1 MLKKIFVVL
10 FAIIMVALLSSCGE
24 QEEPVIEEPQS
35 EEKIEEQTE
44 PSIQKR
50 YYRIYSEEELSA
62 MTEEEYKSAARTM
75 GYTDEQLDYIEPFF
89 EEGLTRAHVLMP
101 LEMSKENSLK
111 TSVAETEK
119 VLGFFFFDPEVFA
132 DYEGPL
138 GFAYKIYRDHFR
150 IVPEILSGSVD
161 YGIIGTFDYVFA
173 DSEGVRFYDFTQLYG
188 PRITW
193 KIPEQ
198 EEEHKYGYRQLGTSI
213 NENACSVVVFYADIP
228 DDFDVIYEGKEP
240 DLSSTYQIS
249 ILYPNG
255 NEIKFDTG
263 INLMVKFE
271 GLPDCVRPDYIRDD
285 GSTVLFS
292 LGGKNY
298 IFDYQNETIKEI

>member
-1 MLKKIFVVL
+1 MKKL
-10 FAIIMVALLSSCGE
+10 LALILTLLTLCSCAAA
-24 QEEPVIEEPQS
+24 EEPVVEEPQS
-35 EEKIEEQTE
+35 EEKIEGQTE
-44 PSIQKR
+44 PSVQKR

-138 GFAYKIYRDHFR
+138 RFAYKIYRDHFR
-150 IVPEILSGSVD
+150 IVPEILSSSVD

-173 DSEGVRFYDFTQLYG
+173 DSEGVRFYDFTQLFG

-298 IFDYQNETIKEI
+298 IFDYQNETINEI

>member
-1 MLKKIFVVL
+1 MKKLLALILTLLMLC
-10 FAIIMVALLSSCGE
+10 SCAAK
-24 QEEPVIEEPQS
+24 EEPVVEEPQS
-35 EEKIEEQTE
+35 EEKIEGQTE
-44 PSIQKR
+44 PSVQKR

-138 GFAYKIYRDHFR
+138 GFAYKIYRDSFR
-150 IVPEILSGSVD
+150 IVPEILSSSVD

-173 DSEGVRFYDFTQLYG
+173 DSEGVRFYDFTQLFG

-298 IFDYQNETIKEI
+298 IFDYQNETINEI

>member
-1 MLKKIFVVL
+1 MKKL
-10 FAIIMVALLSSCGE
+10 FALILALLMLCACAVE
-24 QEEPVIEEPQS
+24 EEPVVEEPQS
-35 EEKIEEQTE
+35 EEQTE
-44 PSIQKR
+44 PSVQKR

-101 LEMSKENSLK
+101 LEMSKEK
-111 TSVAETEK
+111 TTENLSG
-119 VLGFFFFDPEVFA
+119 VNTYNVFGTFYFDPEVFA

-138 GFAYKIYRDHFR
+138 GFAYKIHGDGF
-150 IVPEILSGSVD
+150 
-161 YGIIGTFDYVFA
+161 GIIPEMLTTSTIYGTFGEWDYVFA
-173 DSEGVRFYDFTQLYG
+173 DSEGVRFYSADSISG
-188 PRITW
+188 PYLTW
-193 KIPEQ
+193 EIPKQ
-198 EEEHKYGYRQLGTSI
+198 EGEHNYGYWQLGVSI
-213 NENACSVVVFYADIP
+213 CENTENVVIFYADIP

-240 DLSSTYQIS
+240 DLSSTYQICVLNS
-249 ILYPNG
+249 AGY
-255 NEIKFDTG
+255 EIKFDTG
-263 INLMVKFE
+263 INLMVEFE

>member
-1 MLKKIFVVL
+1 MKKL
-10 FAIIMVALLSSCGE
+10 LALILTLLTLCSCAAA
-24 QEEPVIEEPQS
+24 EEPVVEEPQS
-35 EEKIEEQTE
+35 EEKIEGQTE
-44 PSIQKR
+44 PSVQKR

-138 GFAYKIYRDHFR
+138 GFAYKIYRDSFR
-150 IVPEILSGSVD
+150 IVPEILSSSVD

-173 DSEGVRFYDFTQLYG
+173 DSEGVRFYDFTQLFG

-285 GSTVLFS
+285 GSAVLFS

-298 IFDYQNETIKEI
+298 IFDYQNETINEI

>member
-1 MLKKIFVVL
+1 MKKL
-10 FAIIMVALLSSCGE
+10 LALILTLLTLCSCAAA
-24 QEEPVIEEPQS
+24 EEPVVEEPQS
-35 EEKIEEQTE
+35 EEKIEGQTE
-44 PSIQKR
+44 PSVQKR

-138 GFAYKIYRDHFR
+138 GFAYKIYRDSFR
-150 IVPEILSGSVD
+150 IVPEILSSSVD

-173 DSEGVRFYDFTQLYG
+173 DSEGVRFYDFTQLFG

-198 EEEHKYGYRQLGTSI
+198 EEEDKYGYRQLGTSI

-263 INLMVKFE
+263 INLMVEFE

-298 IFDYQNETIKEI
+298 IFDYQNETINEI